1 MKRRYNEGVW
11 DTIKG
16 LFNGSKENKV
26 KKFAKLINIA
36 KNNNILD
43 SSSNKDGANIIT
55 DWIEDLQIVAGK
67 KNIENGENKDFPFIK
82 SLEYNLNKKTS
93 SGKSLYD
100 KVRDSYTLA
109 ANNDKK
115 NKEHA
120 KFLFTVDNEDKDII
134 NIELSFSGAGYKKE
148 PLIKLQ
154 CKSVN
159 KSNSSDKESD
169 NSKTVANTD
178 GKKTESKIKSSVS
191 SKLESLERKIEK
203 FEKLFNGVK
212 YANSKR

>member
-16 LFNGSKENKV
+16 WFNGSKENNIN
-26 KKFAKLINIA
+26 KFAKLINIA

-55 DWIEDLQIVAGK
+55 DWVEDLQILVGK
-67 KNIENGENKDFPFIK
+67 KNIENGENKNCPFIK
-82 SLEYNLNKKTS
+82 HLEYNLNKKTS

-100 KVRDSYTLA
+100 KARDSYTLS

-115 NKEHA
+115 NKEPV
-120 KFLFTVDNEDKDII
+120 KFLFTVDSKDKDTVD
-134 NIELSFSGAGYKKE
+134 IELSFSGAGYKKE

-154 CKSVN
+154 CESVN
-159 KSNSSDKESD
+159 KESNDA
-169 NSKTVANTD
+169 NS
-178 GKKTESKIKSSVS
+178 KKTESKINSSIS

-212 YANSKR
+212 YANSK